1 MESPTN
7 VRSPEEM
14 IQLIAETSLFR
25 EVNRAHLDGL
35 SQQLEWISL
44 TAGEVLFREG
54 NNVDALYVVVEG
66 RLEVTKLQEN
76 QDGKSTNDRLVLTEL
91 GPPAMIGEMQ
101 ILTGGTRSA
110 TVAATIPSGLVRFPK
125 AAFDE
130 LLAKDQHIVEELSK
144 TIMPRLFR
152 DQLVNVLP
160 KLFGELDDS
169 MLHDL
174 EARMTWLH
182 LPRGYVLCYQG
193 EPSDSF
199 YIVISGR
206 LQVLIRSG
214 AGESR
219 QVGEVSQGESVGE
232 MGVFTGV
239 PRSATIIAS
248 RDSELVRFSKADF
261 EEFTTHYPQLLKHLT
276 RLLIQRLQRNDRSSK
291 SNSLSANILLAP
303 ASDGAPVDEFA
314 CRLLA
319 ALSEIRP
326 ADGSGLQSCLLLTSQ
341 YIERLLG
348 VRGIAQATEN
358 EPNDLR
364 LRSWL
369 SQEEQKYGAIFF
381 QADPTVTEWTKR
393 CIRSTDEIIYVAD
406 PNHASPGTAVA
417 QEIQDQE
424 MLHQTRRRRALVLMH
439 RDDVVRPSNTKRWLS
454 ALHLE
459 STGAERQIGTRH
471 FHLRRSSD
479 ADYQRVARFVSG
491 REVGLVLSGGGA
503 RGFAHVGCIRAMR
516 ELNIPIDMIGGVSMG
531 SLVSAAYA
539 YDPERFEE
547 AIETI
552 KSQLKGV
559 LFDLTPPVVSFA
571 RGRRFDQRLQSW
583 FGDSRIE
590 DLWVPYFCV
599 ASNLTKAN
607 IEVFD
612 TEPLWWAVRASGT
625 LPGLTSPMIRD
636 GCLLFD
642 GCLLDNLPMD
652 VMRERMGT
660 SKVIAVDVVPPHDLK
675 VDVTEVQS
683 PSGWWL
689 LWKKL
694 TRIGAKVELPSIVSI
709 MQRAAELG
717 SVYGRHKLI
726 ESRLADIYLQPPV
739 DDIFVADF
747 NKVGEASR
755 IGFEHCKERLAEW
768 WANHDGK
775 PQ

>member
-1 MESPTN
+1 
-7 VRSPEEM
+7 
-14 IQLIAETSLFR
+14 
-25 EVNRAHLDGL
+25 
-35 SQQLEWISL
+35 
-44 TAGEVLFREG
+44 
-54 NNVDALYVVVEG
+54 
-66 RLEVTKLQEN
+66 
-76 QDGKSTNDRLVLTEL
+76 
-91 GPPAMIGEMQ
+91 MQ

-110 TVAATIPSGLVRFPK
+110 TITATLPSGLVKFPK
-125 AAFDE
+125 PAFDR
-130 LLAKDQHIVEELSK
+130 LLALDHRIVEELTK

-152 DQLVNVLP
+152 DQMVSVLP
-160 KLFGELDDS
+160 KLFGEVDKA
-169 MLHDL
+169 MLKDL
-174 EARMTWLH
+174 EKKMKWLR
-182 LPRGYVLCYQG
+182 LPRGHVLCFQS

-199 YIVISGR
+199 YIVICGR
-206 LQVLIRSG
+206 LQVLVKDAS
-214 AGESR
+214 GESR
-219 QVGEVSQGESVGE
+219 QVAEVSQGESVGE
-232 MGVFTGV
+232 MGVFTGE
-239 PRSATIIAS
+239 PRTATIIAS
-248 RDSELVRFSKADF
+248 RDSELVRFSKTDF
-261 EEFTTHYPQLLKHLT
+261 DEFTTRYPELMRHLT
-276 RLLIQRLQRNDRSSK
+276 LLLIQRLQRIYRGVK
-291 SNSLSANILLAP
+291 TASLSANILVAP
-303 ASDGAPVDEFA
+303 ASNGAPLNEFSQ
-314 CRLLA
+314 RLLV
-319 ALSEIRP
+319 ALCEMQPTGDSALEP
-326 ADGSGLQSCLLLTSQ
+326 CLLLTSQ
-341 YIERLLG
+341 EVDGLMS
-348 VRGIAQATEN
+348 VPGIAQAAEN

-369 SQEEQKYGAIFF
+369 SQKEQRYSVILF

-393 CIRSTDEIIYVAD
+393 CIRSTDEIIYVAEPD
-406 PNHASPGTAVA
+406 HASPGTAIA
-417 QEIQDQE
+417 QEIEDQD
-424 MLHQTRRRRALVLMH
+424 LVHQTRRRRALMLLH
-439 RDDVVRPSNTKRWLS
+439 RDDTVRPSNTKRWLT

-459 STGAERQIGTRH
+459 SAGADRQIGARH

-479 ADYQRVARFVSG
+479 SDYQRIARYVSG

-503 RGFAHVGCIRAMR
+503 RGFAHVGCIHAMH

-539 YDPERFEE
+539 FDPALFDDTIR
-547 AIETI
+547 TI

-571 RGRRFDQRLQSW
+571 RGRRFDQRLQGW
-583 FGDSRIE
+583 FGDVRIE

-612 TEPLWWAVRASGT
+612 TDALWWAVRASGT
-625 LPGLTSPMIRD
+625 LPGLTAPMIRD

-675 VDVTEVQS
+675 VEVTELQS

-694 TRIGAKVELPSIVSI
+694 TRLGPKVELPNIVSI

-747 NKVGEASR
+747 AKVDNATR
-755 IGFEHCKERLAEW
+755 IGLEHCKERLAAW
-768 WANHDGK
+768 WSK
-775 PQ
+775 R